1 MQQEYFSVQL
11 SPEINLG
18 IPLSAM
24 GAVVQL
30 ESNNICTV
38 PGIADFWYGVVNFK
52 GSLIW
57 VLDSDRYFILKNERN
72 LLQKKLTAVTIKQQL
87 DFSLRQ
93 IALVTRKLVGIV
105 SLESYHLHQF
115 PEHIPP
121 RLRDCCSPA
130 IAEGV
135 ALPIATNTQNTYILN
150 PRNLLQ
156 QLHQQSTVE
165 VIGNR

>member
-30 ESNNICTV
+30 ENNNICTV

-57 VLDSDRYFILKNERN
+57 VLDSDRYFNLKNDRN
-72 LLQKKLTAVTIKQQL
+72 LLHKKLTAVTIKQQL
-87 DFSLRQ
+87 DASLKQ
-93 IALVTRKLVGIV
+93 IALVTQKLVGIV
-105 SLESYHLHQF
+105 SLESNHLQQF

-121 RLRDCCSPA
+121 RLRDCSSTVIA
-130 IAEGV
+130 ID
-135 ALPIATNTQNTYILN
+135 TQNTYILN
-150 PRNLLQ
+150 PSNLLQ

-165 VIGNR
+165 VISNE

>member
-30 ESNNICTV
+30 ESNNICTI

-57 VLDSDRYFILKNERN
+57 VLDSDRYFNFKNDKNILH
-72 LLQKKLTAVTIKQQL
+72 KKLTAVTIKQQL
-87 DFSLRQ
+87 DSSLRK
-93 IALVTRKLVGIV
+93 IALVTQKLVGIV
-105 SLESYHLHQF
+105 SLESHQLQQF
-115 PEHIPP
+115 PDHIPS

-130 IAEGV
+130 S
-135 ALPIATNTQNTYILN
+135 ATNTQNTYILN
-150 PRNLLQ
+150 PSNLLQ